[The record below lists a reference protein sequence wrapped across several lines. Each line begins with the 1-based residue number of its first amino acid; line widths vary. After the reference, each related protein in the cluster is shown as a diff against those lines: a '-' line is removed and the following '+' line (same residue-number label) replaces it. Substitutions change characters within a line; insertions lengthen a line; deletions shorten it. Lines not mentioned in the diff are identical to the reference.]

1 MRYKTQMS
9 IAAIT
14 SKTFYVERKKKE
26 GPIVLF
32 SFYGLDIGLKL
43 SHPTSSQI
51 LLP

>member
-14 SKTFYVERKKKE
+14 SKIFYVERKKK

-43 SHPTSSQI
+43 SHPPSSQF
-51 LLP
+51 LSP